1 MTPTVG
7 VQDSY
12 LSPMTL
18 AVLEDSGW
26 YTPDY
31 SKSVQAVKG
40 RPFTAARD
48 LALVVPAA
56 AARAAPGAPIL
67 QRYQPGL
74 LLLLMS
80 RFHTV
85 Q

>member
-1 MTPTVG
+1 MEGELMTPTVG

-40 RPFTAARD
+40 RLFTAAIVCR
-48 LALVVPAA
+48 PE
-56 AARAAPGAPIL
+56 
-67 QRYQPGL
+67 
-74 LLLLMS
+74 
-80 RFHTV
+80 
-85 Q
+85 